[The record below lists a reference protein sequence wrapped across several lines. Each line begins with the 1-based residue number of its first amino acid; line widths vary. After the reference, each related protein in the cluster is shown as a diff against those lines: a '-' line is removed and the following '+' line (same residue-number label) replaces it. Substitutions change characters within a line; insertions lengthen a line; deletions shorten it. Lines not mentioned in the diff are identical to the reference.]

1 MSFLPS
7 HQLLDLSRCS
17 PPQSIS
23 HVSIINRQAYPLSRQ
38 LDADAGKMVLNKI
51 EAMGVQVL
59 VNCSPSGIITC
70 AADDESGD
78 RTFTG
83 FTLHDGSIFNADLVI
98 FAIGIKPRD
107 ELAKSSGIECH
118 ARGGIIVGDDLRTSA
133 KDIYAVGECASWGGN
148 YYGLIAPGST
158 CARSFYQPNQGS
170 HRCLQVE
177 MADILSFNLTQTESH
192 APRKM
197 NAPDLSTKLK

>member
-1 MSFLPS
+1 MIWRREFPS
-7 HQLLDLSRCS
+7 TPSAVRFTSLFIL
-17 PPQSIS
+17 QSIT

-38 LDADAGKMVLNKI
+38 LDADAGTMVLNKI

-59 VNCSPSGIITC
+59 VNCSPSELLTS

-78 RTFTG
+78 KTFTG

-118 ARGGIIVGDDLRTSA
+118 PRGGIVVGEDLQTSA
-133 KDIYAVGECASWGGN
+133 KDIYAVGECASWKGN

-158 CARSFYQPNQGS
+158 CDVLLLVQ
-170 HRCLQVE
+170 
-177 MADILSFNLTQTESH
+177 
-192 APRKM
+192 
-197 NAPDLSTKLK
+197 